1 MIDVNLKVKII
12 AHPSLGFFVFLVFFG
27 QTPAWLVGAL
37 LSGQGLNRSPGSE
50 GSELPGKLQSKRGQR
65 VGPTAET

>member
-37 LSGQGLNRSPGSE
+37 FPNLGVNPCPLHRKCRIIATGPPE
-50 GSELPGKLQSKRGQR
+50 KL
-65 VGPTAET
+65 